1 MSANKE
7 TLVKLQAVKREEFGK
22 GASRRARRNGQIP
35 AVIYGKTQTPLH
47 INLEDHSATLALRIP
62 MVTLEISFDGQT
74 LLTAPR
80 EVQRDPIKR
89 SIKHVDLVVLTEA
102 EAIVRMEEASHAEER
117 AAEEAAA
124 RLASAAASKMDL
136 GETPAAASAE
146 GEAAPAASEETAP
159 ASE

>member
-1 MSANKE
+1 MSAKKE

-47 INLEDHSATLALRIP
+47 INLDDHSATLALRIP
-62 MVTLEISFDGQT
+62 MVTLEVSIDGQT
-74 LLTAPR
+74 FVTAPR

-89 SIKHVDLVVLTEA
+89 FIKHVDLVVLTQEQA
-102 EAIVRMEEASHAEER
+102 KVRMEEASHAEER

-124 RLASAAASKMDL
+124 RLASAAASQMDL

-146 GEAAPAASEETAP
+146 AAPAASEEKAP

>member
-1 MSANKE
+1 MSAQKE

-35 AVIYGKTQTPLH
+35 AVIYGKTQIPLH
-47 INLEDHSATLALRIP
+47 INLEDHAATLALRIP
-62 MVTLEISFDGQT
+62 MVTLEVSLDGQT

-102 EAIVRMEEASHAEER
+102 QVKVRMEEASHAEER
-117 AAEEAAA
+117 AAEEFAA

-136 GETPAAASAE
+136 GETPVVASAE
-146 GEAAPAASEETAP
+146 AEAEPAPSEETTP

>member
-1 MSANKE
+1 MSAKKE

-47 INLEDHSATLALRIP
+47 INLDDHLATLALRIP
-62 MVTLEISFDGQT
+62 MVTLEVSIDGQT
-74 LLTAPR
+74 FVTAPR

-89 SIKHVDLVVLTEA
+89 FIKHVDLVVLTEA
-102 EAIVRMEEASHAEER
+102 QAKQRMEEASHAEER

-136 GETPAAASAE
+136 GETPAASAS
-146 GEAAPAASEETAP
+146 GDAAPAASEEKAP